1 MSFSPD
7 VIIACFKYKSLISIP
22 VLDADPLY
30 RCIYLH
36 TCQSTELWGS
46 AVGGR
51 TRPAL
56 SLSIMSYIL
65 YSLWCSI

>member
-7 VIIACFKYKSLISIP
+7 NIIARFKYKSLISIP
-22 VLDADPLY
+22 ALDADPLY

-46 AVGGR
+46 AAGGR
-51 TRPAL
+51 
-56 SLSIMSYIL
+56 M
-65 YSLWCSI
+65 